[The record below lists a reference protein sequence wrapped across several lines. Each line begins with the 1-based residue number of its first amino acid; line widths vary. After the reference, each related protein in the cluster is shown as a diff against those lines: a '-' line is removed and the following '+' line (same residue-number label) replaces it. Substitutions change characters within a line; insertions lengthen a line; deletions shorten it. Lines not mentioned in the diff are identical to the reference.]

1 MNKSDLIDRICVD
14 TGLNKT
20 QAGKAVDSIIRT
32 VSNVLKRGDHVTL
45 SRFGTFTVYQR
56 KARNGRNP
64 QTGTVINIKAQRAAE
79 FSPGIAFLAH
89 KRHCLDCS
97 NPRYVL

>member
-64 QTGTVINIKAQRAAE
+64 QTGSAIKIKAQRVPK
-79 FSPGIAFLAH
+79 FSAGVEL
-89 KRHCLDCS
+89 KRAVGKS
-97 NPRYVL
+97 